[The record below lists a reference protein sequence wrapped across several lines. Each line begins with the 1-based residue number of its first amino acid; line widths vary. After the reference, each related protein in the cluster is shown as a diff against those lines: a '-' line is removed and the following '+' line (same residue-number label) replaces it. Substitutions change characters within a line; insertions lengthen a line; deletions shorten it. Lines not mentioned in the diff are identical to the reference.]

1 MSTARYAL
9 VMVMTASLSA
19 AGACSKPVTASAA
32 AAPAP
37 STLVAFPEAMVPTVA
52 GASAQEPTLAAPS
65 LPRPEFTT
73 DVDFSTQFNGWRE
86 YMLAQPQPAY
96 PLNEWSRTVPAKGRL
111 PCPDVPMVNYRGTK
125 LNYGKTMRLYQELV
139 PRIAKMED
147 IIIQV
152 AKEVYGRAPSRLQ
165 TLGTL
170 NCRRMRTYPTY
181 ISEHAFANA
190 IDLAGFE
197 FAAATK
203 SQRAS
208 VPKKLWGAQ
217 VVTVLGD
224 WNGGRGN
231 KATHQAFLHKL
242 ILELVKNDVFTLYLG
257 PGFPGHED
265 HFHLDMS
272 NFRMIDL
279 VAE

>member
-1 MSTARYAL
+1 MSTARFAL
-9 VMVMTASLSA
+9 VMIMSA
-19 AGACSKPVTASAA
+19 GLGAATACSKPATSTAA

-37 STLVAFPEAMVPTVA
+37 A
-52 GASAQEPTLAAPS
+52 TLAALPEAIVPLAAS
-65 LPRPEFTT
+65 TDPAPTIAAPPLPRPEFTA
-73 DVDFSTQFNGWRE
+73 DIDFATQLNGWSE

-96 PLNEWSRTVPAKGRL
+96 PLNEWSRNVPAKGRL

-125 LNYGKTMRLYQELV
+125 LNYGKTMKLYQELV
-139 PRIAKMED
+139 PHIVKMED

-197 FAAATK
+197 FAPATK
-203 SQRAS
+203 SQRAGL
-208 VPKKLWGAQ
+208 PKKLWGAQ

-231 KATHQAFLHKL
+231 KATHQVFLHKL
-242 ILELVKNDVFTLYLG
+242 ILELIKNDVFTLYLG

-279 VAE
+279 SPE

>member
-1 MSTARYAL
+1 MNTSRSAL
-9 VMVMTASLSA
+9 VMVMAASLGA
-19 AGACSKPVTASAA
+19 VNACSKPATSTAA
-32 AAPAP
+32 AAPLPTTVVALPEAIIPTAP
-37 STLVAFPEAMVPTVA
+37 SVGE
-52 GASAQEPTLAAPS
+52 APS
-65 LPRPEFTT
+65 LATPPLPRPAFAT
-73 DVDFSTQFNGWRE
+73 DVDFATQFDGWKE

-111 PCPDVPMVNYRGTK
+111 PCPDVPMVNYRGSK
-125 LNYGKTMRLYQELV
+125 LNYGKTMKLYQELV
-139 PRIAKMED
+139 PHIEKMED

-152 AKEVYGRAPSRLQ
+152 AKDVYGRAPSRLQ

-203 SQRAS
+203 SQRATL
-208 VPKKLWGAQ
+208 PKALWGAQ

-224 WNGGRGN
+224 WKGGRGN
-231 KATHQAFLHKL
+231 KATHQVFLHKL
-242 ILELVKNDVFTLYLG
+242 ILELIKNDVFTLYLG

-279 VAE
+279 SSD